1 MTKYGSLSKMTFSHY
16 LKHAVA
22 ASALSVLPLQS
33 HATLADLAGS
43 FGNQLE
49 ELAAASNQATYDLLA
64 ASGCSDQQR
73 NASVS
78 CSGAV
83 FISWQ
88 TVRELVHTANALDQG
103 SDGSGSTE
111 FSLDLDLED
120 LGFALRWTAGEEFSA
135 QGDMSNSFIGGQ
147 LSGLASRI
155 SALRHGGTR
164 FAFNQHENTGIL
176 VAAKYLDGQTGGGAS
191 ADDAY
196 IKAWSPWGSFLNASY
211 TYGSRSATTLEDAY
225 DFDGVDLNGGVDYRF
240 DNNQVFGVMLGYQ
253 SEELDFD
260 SSQSVVDGGVDM
272 TGFSIQ
278 PFYLYQSDNWYMSLS
293 LGYQMMSFDMDR
305 SIRYPSLNPNVPSTN
320 TTAVSDTDAT
330 GLSSSST
337 FGYAFNLLRELSV
350 EPYMSLDYR
359 NVEVDSYS
367 EKDLQNAGF
376 AFVVS
381 GQDVDSLETAYG
393 LKFQYVLTPSF
404 GVFVPYLDMQHRIQ
418 HKDDARNIE
427 AFYLNASEAIGN
439 IQNAAFSLPT
449 DKPDSSYQIY
459 TLGLSTVIQGAQLS
473 GENTAASGG
482 LQAFANIR
490 FFKNLSH
497 YTQTQIAG
505 GLRYE
510 F

>member
-1 MTKYGSLSKMTFSHY
+1 MTKYGRYSKISLFSIVKY
-16 LKHAVA
+16 LCTV
-22 ASALSVLPLQS
+22 SLFLMLPLKS
-33 HATLADLAGS
+33 NASLTDLAGS
-43 FGNQLE
+43 FSNDLE
-49 ELAAASNQATYDLLA
+49 ELAAAANQATYNLLA
-64 ASGCSDQQR
+64 ASGCTDEQR
-73 NASVS
+73 NASEA
-78 CSGAV
+78 CSGTT
-83 FISWQ
+83 FIAWEA
-88 TVRELVHTANALDQG
+88 VRELVHTANELTE
-103 SDGSGSTE
+103 SEGSTL
-111 FSLDLDLED
+111 FSLGLDIEG
-120 LGFALRWTAGEEFSA
+120 LGFSLRWTAGEEFSA

-155 SALRHGGTR
+155 SALRHGGSR
-164 FAFNQHENTGIL
+164 FAFNQNENTGIL
-176 VAAKYLDGQTGGGAS
+176 IASKYLNGETGGAAS
-191 ADDAY
+191 ADQGSKH

-225 DFDGVDLNGGVDYRF
+225 DFDGVDISGGVDYRF

-260 SSQSVVDGGVDM
+260 STKSIVDGGVDM
-272 TGFSIQ
+272 TGFSVQ

-305 SIRYPSLNPNVPSTN
+305 SIRYPSLNPNVESTN

-330 GLSSSST
+330 GMSSSST
-337 FGYAFNLLRELSV
+337 FGYAYNVLPEFSV
-350 EPYMSLDYR
+350 EPYFSLDYR
-359 NVEVDSYS
+359 NVAVDGYT
-367 EKDLQNAGF
+367 ENDTQNDGF

-381 GQDVDSLETAYG
+381 DQDVDSLETAYG
-393 LKFQYVLTPSF
+393 MKFQYVWAPSF
-404 GVFVPYLDMQHRIQ
+404 GVFIPYFDLQHRVQ

-427 AFYLNASEAIGN
+427 AYYLNASEAIAN

-459 TLGLSTVIQGAQLS
+459 TFGLSTVIQGAQLT
-473 GENTAASGG
+473 GENTTASGG

-490 FFKNLSH
+490 YFKNLSH